1 MFVNDNRSSGPTAA
15 QAKEFIS
22 PAQRPRSNNS
32 GGGGGQ
38 RHQQQK
44 KQTVPLSK
52 KVKFL
57 LTIALGSMIGLVIAM
72 FVLMV
77 PEYRSMTWIQIAFG
91 GVPIL
96 LSCMAMFALSNTTAV
111 DTFD

>member
-1 MFVNDNRSSGPTAA
+1 MYDNDNRSSGPTAA
-15 QAKEFIS
+15 QSKEFLS
-22 PAQRPRSNNS
+22 PAQRPRSSNNN
-32 GGGGGQ
+32 GGGGQ

-57 LTIALGSMIGLVIAM
+57 LTIALGMMVAMVVAM
-72 FVLMV
+72 FVLMT
-77 PEYRSMTWIQIAFG
+77 PEFRSMTWIQIAFG
-91 GVPIL
+91 GAPVMIAF
-96 LSCMAMFALSNTTAV
+96 MALFALSNTTAV